1 MNGQGCLGTS
11 FLRIIAG
18 SGFSLFW
25 APFPAVTENQKLS
38 KIEKVEA
45 AKQNKKFCPDGELCS
60 HFLADE
66 KRKRKI
72 ENENENDN
80 DNDNENDNDND
91 NENESNDNEQK
102 LDQKYVFSDVRT
114 TCGCLHVH
122 DKKILKLLTEGINK

>member
-45 AKQNKKFCPDGELCS
+45 AKQNKKFCPDGEPCS
-60 HFLADE
+60 HFLANE
-66 KRKRKI
+66 KRIRKI
-72 ENENENDN
+72 ENEN
-80 DNDNENDNDND
+80 D
-91 NENESNDNEQK
+91 NENENDDEYESNNNEQK
-102 LDQKYVFSDVRT
+102 LDQKNEFSDVRT

>member
-25 APFPAVTENQKLS
+25 APFPAFTENQKLS
-38 KIEKVEA
+38 KIEKIEA
-45 AKQNKKFCPDGELCS
+45 AKQNKKFCPDGEPCS

-80 DNDNENDNDND
+80 DNDNEN
-91 NENESNDNEQK
+91 ESNDNGQK
-102 LDQKYVFSDVRT
+102 LDQKYEFPDVRT